1 MNIKKWYIETYPND
15 EMACEL
21 YSHVDFLGLYHA
33 LVKKNDI
40 YGFLGATDSII
51 RERVFL
57 KLSELLKV
65 EYDYTY
71 NLWIK

>member
-1 MNIKKWYIETYPND
+1 MNIKKWYVETYPTD

-21 YSHVDFLGLYHA
+21 YSHTDFLGLYHA
-33 LVKKNDI
+33 LVEKNDI